1 MRLCTGWRRSRI
13 ASPLAC
19 TLQLSPRHDSPEE
32 PTPRRDSHMQ
42 VHYLEFVC
50 DDVAAQ
56 CAALEAA
63 HDLSFGPAVPELGNA
78 RVAEGQEGTRVA
90 VRAPLADH
98 ERPIIRPYVAVD
110 DIALALSKAEAKGA
124 VLAYPPT
131 QQGDTGTWAIY
142 IVGDL
147 QVGLWQR

>member
-1 MRLCTGWRRSRI
+1 MR
-13 ASPLAC
+13 
-19 TLQLSPRHDSPEE
+19 
-32 PTPRRDSHMQ
+32 

-56 CAALEAA
+56 CAALQAA
-63 HDLSFGPAVPELGNA
+63 HALSFGPAVPELGNA
-78 RVAEGQEGTRVA
+78 RVAEGPDGTRIG

-98 ERPIIRPYVAVD
+98 EQPIIRPYLAVD
-110 DIALALSKAEAKGA
+110 DIALAVSEAEALGA
-124 VLAYPPT
+124 VVAYPPT